1 MAGFMRNAKRR
12 AEKRSLTQK
21 ILTGLTAFGVMTGPW
36 FAQLAAANAIEKAD
50 PNNAATITTN
60 GAVTNVLADSA
71 YGDNAI
77 NTFKH
82 FPSIRAISRT
92 FISARRRRATRRT

>member
-36 FAQLAAANAIEKAD
+36 FA
-50 PNNAATITTN
+50 
-60 GAVTNVLADSA
+60 
-71 YGDNAI
+71 
-77 NTFKH
+77 
-82 FPSIRAISRT
+82 
-92 FISARRRRATRRT
+92 